1 MKHFSIFVAAAL
13 IPLLLG
19 GCGGGS
25 TEAEKTNK
33 EMADKAPVAPAADA
47 AKPTTDIVVTING
60 RAISRDAFK
69 DYIAQRNAGNKD
81 KSDVSQARMLDE
93 FINYELA
100 IQDAEK
106 LNLADKPE
114 IKRELETHRKNVL
127 ASAAF
132 QNYVINNPLTE
143 EQMRKDYEARMSEL
157 TLTEYRLRHILLT
170 NADDA
175 TTVMAA
181 LKDGG
186 DFFKLVKKYST
197 GPSATDDGLL
207 GWQSEF
213 DLLPE
218 FRVPVEKLKKG
229 QHATTPI
236 KTRFGWHILYLDDK
250 RVNPPPKYEDVK
262 DRVKQVLQR
271 NQIEKYLVKLRSE
284 AVVTLPESSKATAPA
299 SAPKQRGINI
309 QSYGNN

>member
-1 MKHFSIFVAAAL
+1 MKHYTALVATAL
-13 IPLLLG
+13 LPLLVT
-19 GCGGGS
+19 GCGGG
-25 TEAEKTNK
+25 TPDAEKS
-33 EMADKAPVAPAADA
+33 MAEKMAEKAAPAATDTG
-47 AKPTTDIVVTING
+47 KPDRNTVVTING
-60 RAISRDAFK
+60 RAISRDAFNA
-69 DYIAQRNAGNKD
+69 YIQQRNLGKQD
-81 KSDVSQARMLDE
+81 KPDTSRERMLDE

-106 LNLADKPE
+106 LKLADKPE
-114 IKRELETHRKNVL
+114 IKRELDTHRNNVL

-157 TLTEYRLRHILLT
+157 TLTEYKLRHILLT

-181 LKDGG
+181 LKGGG

-197 GPSATDDGLL
+197 GPSAAEDGLL

-218 FRVPVEKLKKG
+218 FRVPVEQLKKG

-250 RVNPPPKYEDVK
+250 RVNPPPKYEEVK

-271 NQIEKYLVKLRSE
+271 NQIESYLVKLRST
-284 AVVTLPESSKATAPA
+284 AVITLPEAAKPPAPVI
-299 SAPKQRGINI
+299 KKERGINLE
-309 QSYGNN
+309 SYGNN

>member
-1 MKHFSIFVAAAL
+1 MNTNKTLSPLVL
-13 IPLLLG
+13 ILLLA

-25 TEAEKTNK
+25 TPDTVATTEDTATTTSVEPPKT
-33 EMADKAPVAPAADA
+33 DI
-47 AKPTTDIVVTING
+47 KPENIVVTING
-60 RAISRDAFK
+60 RVIDKKTFNNYVK
-69 DYIAQRNAGNKD
+69 QRNAGNKD
-81 KSDVSQARMLDE
+81 KSSTSQARLLDE

-100 IQDAEK
+100 IQDAERLK
-106 LNLADKPE
+106 LDEKPE
-114 IKRELETHRKNVL
+114 VKLELETHRKNTL

-132 QNYVINNPLTE
+132 QNYVVENPLTE

-157 TLTEYRLRHILLT
+157 TLTEYNLRHILLT

-186 DFFKLVKKYST
+186 DFFALVKKFST
-197 GPSATDDGLL
+197 GPSASDGGLL

-229 QHATTPI
+229 QYATSPI

-250 RVNPPPKYEDVK
+250 RINPPPKYEEVK

-271 NQIEKYLVKLRSE
+271 SQIEKYLLQLRST
-284 AVVTLPESSKATAPA
+284 AKVSVPDATAT
-299 SAPKQRGINI
+299 SAPSAAQRGINI
-309 QSYGNN
+309 DSYGNN